1 MQRDDPEAGLGQIER
16 VTFSVAIFCALAVL
30 TVPLATAETI
40 KVGVLRVAAQGPT
53 FIAIERGYFAAEGL
67 SAEPVFFDAG
77 QPVAVAAVSG
87 DVDFGMTGI
96 TAGLYSLGLQGGLRI
111 IAGYLSDG
119 PNFHTTAMLV
129 SKAAYEGG
137 FKTFQDLAGH
147 SIATTQM
154 GSTFHYQVG
163 LLAEKFGFPVSSV
176 RFIAMQSV
184 PNAVTA
190 VVGGQADSVLAQPSY
205 ALPAVERGDAKLIG
219 WSGDVVKFQTGLVFT
234 ATKTANEQQAK
245 VERFLRAYKRGVADY
260 HDAFTGTD
268 GARADQPSAPAVLA
282 IVAKYLNQPEGLVT
296 QGIAYI
302 DRDARVDTLDVLHQI
317 AWFKAQGMVKG
328 TSDGAELI
336 DKRYVVPITRP

>member
-1 MQRDDPEAGLGQIER
+1 MSVTTNRTRLFRYYLLLSALVIAMLCAGAPFAAAEKIKLG
-16 VTFSVAIFCALAVL
+16 V
-30 TVPLATAETI
+30 I
-40 KVGVLRVAAQGPT
+40 KTTSSGPIY
-53 FIAIERGYFAAEGL
+53 IAIERGYFAAEGL
-67 SAEPVFFDAG
+67 TAEPVFFDAG
-77 QPVAVAAVSG
+77 QPVAVATVSG
-87 DVDFGMTGI
+87 DIDFGMTGI

-137 FKTFQDLAGH
+137 FKTFKDLAGR

-176 RFIAMQSV
+176 RVIAMQSV

-219 WSGDVVKFQTGLVFT
+219 WSGDVVKFQTGLAFA

-245 VERFLRAYKRGVADY
+245 VERFLRAYKKGVADY
-260 HDAFTGTD
+260 HDAFTGPD
-268 GARADQPSAPAVLA
+268 GARADQPTAPAVLA
-282 IVAKYLNQPEGLVT
+282 IVAKYLNQPESLVA

-302 DRDARVDTLDVLHQI
+302 DRDARVDTMDVLHQI

-328 TSDGAELI
+328 ATDGAELI
-336 DKRYVVPITRP
+336 DKRYVVPIARP